1 MKFIKNAAIALF
13 VLLAVLAKKGST
25 AFERIGK
32 ATQSIERIVN
42 KATQSAERIGNKAVK
57 NPNIQRGVFVGSR
70 NAARSGARNASQQPQ
85 IRTCPRC
92 HGRGNVRGND
102 GYVYCCGICNGS
114 GRIVI
119 R

>member
-32 ATQSIERIVN
+32 ATQSTERIVN
-42 KATQSAERIGNKAVK
+42 EATQSAERIGNKAVK
-57 NPNIQRGVFVGSR
+57 NPNIQRDVFVAG